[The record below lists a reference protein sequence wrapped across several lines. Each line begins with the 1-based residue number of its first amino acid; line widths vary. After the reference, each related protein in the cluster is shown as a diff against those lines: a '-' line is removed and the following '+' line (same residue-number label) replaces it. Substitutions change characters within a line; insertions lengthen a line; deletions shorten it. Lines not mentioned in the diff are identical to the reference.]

1 MFEEAKPGARPDMT
15 TFLILLNIVAFLGEL
30 VTDGALAQQFAL
42 WPPIAGAPA
51 DGEVGFAPWQLLT
64 YGFLHA
70 NLAHLA
76 FNMLGLWMFGRSVE
90 ASLGPGRM
98 LAVYLASLVS
108 AGLIQLAVL
117 GYIAPAHMPTI
128 GASGAVFGL
137 LFAYARLFPRR
148 IVVLLFP
155 PIPMPAWLFATVYAV
170 LELFLGLAD
179 TRTGIAHFAHLGGMA
194 GSALLLVHWHV
205 RAEPR
210 TRPDDA

>member
-1 MFEEAKPGARPDMT
+1 MT
-15 TFLILLNIVAFLGEL
+15 TLLIILNIVTFFGEVL
-30 VTDGALAQQFAL
+30 TGGALAMAFAL
-42 WPPIAGAPA
+42 WPLSTGAGADA
-51 DGEVGFAPWQLLT
+51 GMGFAPWQLLT

-76 FNMLGLWMFGRSVE
+76 FNMLGLLMFGRSIE
-90 ASLGPGRM
+90 AAQGPGRT

-108 AGLIQLAVL
+108 AGLTQLAVL
-117 GYIAPAHMPTI
+117 SYITPAHVPTI
-128 GASGAVFGL
+128 GASGAVFGM

-170 LELFLGLAD
+170 LELLLGLAD

-194 GSALLLVHWHV
+194 GSALLLRHWHV

-210 TRPDDA
+210 T

>member
-1 MFEEAKPGARPDMT
+1 MT
-15 TFLILLNIVAFLGEL
+15 TLLILLNIVAFFGEV

-42 WPPIAGAPA
+42 WPPMTGTPA

-76 FNMLGLWMFGRSVE
+76 FNMLGLWMFGRNVE
-90 ASLGPGRM
+90 ACLGSGRM
-98 LAVYLASLVS
+98 LAVYLASLIS

-194 GSALLLVHWHV
+194 GSAVLLMHWHV

-210 TRPDDA
+210 TSRDDV

>member
-1 MFEEAKPGARPDMT
+1 MFEEAEPGARPDMT
-15 TFLILLNIVAFLGEL
+15 TLLILLNIVAFSGE
-30 VTDGALAQQFAL
+30 VATDGALAQQFAL
-42 WPPIAGAPA
+42 WPPILGMPA

-117 GYIAPAHMPTI
+117 GYIAPADMPTI

-137 LFAYARLFPRR
+137 LNRRHRLACSRLSARSDRQ
-148 IVVLLFP
+148 
-155 PIPMPAWLFATVYAV
+155 
-170 LELFLGLAD
+170 
-179 TRTGIAHFAHLGGMA
+179 
-194 GSALLLVHWHV
+194 
-205 RAEPR
+205 
-210 TRPDDA
+210 